1 MGENQK
7 LFKFGELNTSIVA
20 VETLRDS
27 PYLPSQQVAFI
38 NNTENG
44 AKIIFQTPHIVTEA
58 FGLPPRES
66 QFFTTERSRA
76 FFKLA
81 LCHDRKKHS
90 ADVDYEQ
97 IEAFYNEMKELD
109 NYFSSDEVKDKL
121 FSNNKNKYEHNPII
135 RSPGEDNDNERTKTN
150 LAYKAPCLKI
160 KIDLDYNNNI
170 PKPLLFGKDVV
181 NNTRNTADINSI
193 DDIHDYL
200 KFLSKNRFIIEMQ
213 RIYASKSN
221 NINGKRHYGVILK
234 MICVECVNNYRKIED
249 VEQNENKIVDFLD

>member
-7 LFKFGELNTSIVA
+7 LVRFSELNTNIA
-20 VETLRDS
+20 IEALKDS

-38 NNTENG
+38 NSENG
-44 AKIIFQTPHIVTEA
+44 TKIIFQTPHVITEA
-58 FGLPPRES
+58 FGLAPRES

-81 LCHDRKKHS
+81 LCHDRKKYS

-97 IEAFYNEMKELD
+97 IEAFYNKMKEFD

-121 FSNNKNKYEHNPII
+121 FGKNKNKYEYNPII
-135 RSPGEDNDNERTKTN
+135 RNTGEDNDDERTKN
-150 LAYKAPCLKI
+150 NISYKPPYLKL
-160 KIDLDYNNNI
+160 KIDLDYNNNM
-170 PKPLLFGKDVV
+170 PKLLLFDKDIA
-181 NNTRNTADINSI
+181 NNTRNTPDINTI
-193 DDIHDYL
+193 DDIHNYL
-200 KFLSKNRFIIEMQ
+200 KFLSKNRYIIEMQ

-234 MICVECVNNYRKIED
+234 MICVECINNYRKIED
-249 VEQNENKIVDFLD
+249 SEQNENKIVDFLD